1 MRFRR
6 AGKLFSALLALI
18 LIAACFPVNAA
29 AEKWNV
35 TPSNKDYSVS
45 IPRMAGGVFISNKDT
60 IGSAVG
66 TEYYMTYT
74 VKSASIYQTPCQLG
88 IIGTT
93 DPTIFY
99 PYGTG
104 VSGHGGVMYWE
115 PVNVLLEEGKTYF
128 LKFTITKEGFDYR
141 VGWAEGEDSR
151 YIEFSQTV
159 IRETRGLTHFGIWF
173 EAFDYEAELIKVRCY
188 DKYGNDLGVRAGREE
203 AVVYV
208 NNPMAKDTD
217 VPHKYD
223 IKVTDQVLM
232 AMTNRFKP
240 TSDTI
245 YFEYTVKS
253 LEKAK
258 LEQVGIILSNAPYA
272 TYPYLHGSYY
282 YNQYSRTPENMD
294 PGPLLEEGA
303 SYIIRCQKQS
313 DKLAVRVEKT
323 KYGSTTLID
332 FGLDYGDYYSDQF
345 FYSIFFC
352 GIGEHPNSFE
362 LVDFKCYDSNKQ
374 NLGVV
379 CNLPAEIT
387 HYGDYEQMDGLDG
400 VYYDKENKI
409 RLDLNPDMT
418 AVLIQ
423 DGVEKTGTFTLSDDL
438 VVTTVIDGVEQSYDY
453 FYNYISND
461 TCRFDRLKT
470 YKIIFNTGN
479 GSAVETQIVGK
490 EQNFQAVK
498 PADPTMKG
506 TSFVCWCT
514 SDGEEYQFGDIVTES
529 LTLYAKWSDTHYA
542 AQSPIVETLTVTG
555 LGTALLGAVILLLS
569 VMIAI
574 ILIKREKKHAKVK

>member
-1 MRFRR
+1 MTFQR
-6 AGKLFSALLALI
+6 AGKFLSALLALV
-18 LIAACFPVNAA
+18 LIVACFPVKAA

-74 VKSASIYQTPCQLG
+74 VKSAEIYQTPCQLG

-128 LKFTITKEGFDYR
+128 LKFTITKDGFDYR

-208 NNPMAKDTD
+208 NNPMEKDTE

-232 AMTNRFKP
+232 SFTNRFKP
-240 TSDTI
+240 TSDKI

-253 LEKAK
+253 MEKAK
-258 LEQVGIILSNAPYA
+258 LEQAGVILSNAPYA
-272 TYPYLHGSYY
+272 TYPYLYGSYY
-282 YNQYSRTPENMD
+282 YNQYSRTLENMD
-294 PGPLLEEGA
+294 SSPLLEEGA
-303 SYIIRCQKQS
+303 SYIICCEKKA
-313 DKLAVRVEKT
+313 DKMAIRVEKT
-323 KYGSTTLID
+323 KNGKTTLID
-332 FGLDYGDYYSDQF
+332 FGLTYGDYYNDQF

-352 GIGEHPNSFE
+352 GVGEHPNSFE
-362 LVDFKCYDSNKQ
+362 FTDFKCYDSNKK

-387 HYGDYEQMDGLDG
+387 HYGDYEQMEGLDG
-400 VYYDKENKI
+400 VYYDKENKV

-418 AVLIQ
+418 AILIQ
-423 DGVEKTGTFTLSDDL
+423 DGTEKKGTFTLSDGL
-438 VVTTVIDGVEQSYDY
+438 ILTTVIDGVEQSYDY
-453 FYNYISND
+453 FYNFISND

-555 LGTALLGAVILLLS
+555 LETALLGAVVLLLS

-574 ILIKREKKHAKVK
+574 ILIKREKKHAKTK